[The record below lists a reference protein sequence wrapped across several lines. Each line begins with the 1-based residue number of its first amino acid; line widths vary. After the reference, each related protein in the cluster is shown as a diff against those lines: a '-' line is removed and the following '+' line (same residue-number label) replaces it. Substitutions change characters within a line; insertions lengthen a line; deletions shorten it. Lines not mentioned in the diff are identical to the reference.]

1 MSFTFQILLMSF
13 LENHFTSG
21 CNDFSLRHTIYFW
34 GEQDASRQ
42 ELSVGFQEHSVA
54 KSNQDCIS
62 NA

>member
-42 ELSVGFQEHSVA
+42 ELSVCFLA